1 MKTSLC
7 LVTDGLEIGW
17 SVGSKIKSVV
27 LSLRCILESSEGL
40 LKVKSEILLLLVW
53 DGAQALVF
61 LKLRNIICSI
71 QPVLVTSAISKDGD
85 TAEGLRTQTET
96 RRKLGE
102 NTKDRASAGRLH
114 SLYLAAVLK
123 PQRSLTVF
131 FDQ

>member
-71 QPVLVTSAISKDGD
+71 QPVLVTSAISK
-85 TAEGLRTQTET
+85 
-96 RRKLGE
+96 
-102 NTKDRASAGRLH
+102 
-114 SLYLAAVLK
+114 
-123 PQRSLTVF
+123 
-131 FDQ
+131 